1 MHAWLILAAILVFL
15 YLMYTKRGPAA
26 IFSMGKSQA
35 REVTD
40 ESATFDD
47 VGGVEEAKE
56 ELQEVVDFLRS
67 PDRYSQLGAHIPRG
81 VLLVGPPGTGK
92 TLLARAVSGEAGV
105 PYYQLAGSDFNS
117 MLVGV
122 GVSRVRDMFKK
133 ARENTP
139 CIIFIDEI
147 DAMGKA
153 RGGISS
159 IANDDRE
166 QTLNQLLVELD
177 GFDSAA
183 GVILMAATNRPELLD
198 PALLRAG
205 RFDRH
210 ILVDRPDL
218 NGRLEILKIHVKGVT
233 LEDNVDLK
241 AIAGRTPGFAGADLA
256 NLVNEAALLAARRRK
271 ELVTDDE
278 FHEAIERVMLGLEKK
293 GRVVSPEEQR
303 LAAYHELGHAVV
315 GEVLPTTDPVQ
326 KVSIVPRGVSMGL
339 TSMSPRADRFNMKE
353 SELMDTIAMALG
365 GRAAELIFIGEPST
379 GAQQDLAQ
387 ATEIA
392 TDMVRR
398 YGMSALGLRTF
409 ERPRRA
415 LLENDLPVAS
425 PRDHGEETAVAI
437 DREVDRILQEGLRRA
452 TEVLEERRDVV
463 EVLFKQLL
471 KHQQLEGTEVREALG
486 LPPIAAPVAEDKPDP
501 RPAKAPEP
509 DDPAEQNS

>member
-1 MHAWLILAAILVFL
+1 MQWLILAAIIIFL
-15 YLMYTKRGPAA
+15 YLMFTKRGGPAA

-40 ESATFDD
+40 ESATFED

-56 ELQEVVDFLRS
+56 ELQEVVDFLRN
-67 PDRYSQLGAHIPRG
+67 PDRYSLLGARIPRG

-133 ARENTP
+133 ARQNIP
-139 CIIFIDEI
+139 CIIFIDEV

-159 IANDDRE
+159 LANDDRE

-177 GFDSAA
+177 GFDSAV

-210 ILVDRPDL
+210 ILVDRPDMP
-218 NGRLEILKIHVKGVT
+218 GRLEILKIHAKDIT
-233 LEDNVDLK
+233 LDAAVDLK
-241 AIAGRTPGFAGADLA
+241 SVAGRTPGFAGADLA
-256 NLVNEAALLAARRRK
+256 NLVNEAALLAARRHK
-271 ELVTDDE
+271 ATVTSEE

-293 GRVVSPEEQR
+293 GRVVSAEER
-303 LAAYHELGHAVV
+303 RRTAYHELGHAVV
-315 GEVLPTTDPVQ
+315 AEILPSTDPVQ
-326 KVSIVPRGVSMGL
+326 KVSIIPRGISMGL
-339 TSMSPRADRFNMKE
+339 TSMSPQEDRFSMTTSQLKDRITM
-353 SELMDTIAMALG
+353 LLG
-365 GRAAELIFIGEPST
+365 GRAAELLFIGEADT
-379 GAQQDLAQ
+379 GAQMDLAQ
-387 ATEIA
+387 ASEMA
-392 TDMVRR
+392 GDMVRK
-398 YGMSALGLRTF
+398 YGMSSLGLRTF
-409 ERPRRA
+409 ERPRTSMLA
-415 LLENDLPVAS
+415 PDLPISS

-437 DREVDRILQEGLRRA
+437 DREVNSILEEGLQQA
-452 TEVLEERRDVV
+452 TSVLKEQRVVV
-463 EVLFKQLL
+463 ESLFERLME
-471 KHQQLEGTEVREALG
+471 HQQLEGKEVREALG
-486 LPPIAAPVAEDKPDP
+486 LPPMEEQPEAEAKVEEPEVEE
-501 RPAKAPEP
+501 PATEEPTPE
-509 DDPAEQNS
+509 

>member
-15 YLMYTKRGPAA
+15 YLMFTKRGPAA
-26 IFSMGKSQA
+26 FLSMGKSQA

-40 ESATFDD
+40 ESATFED

-56 ELQEVVDFLRS
+56 ELQEVVDFLRN
-67 PDRYSQLGAHIPRG
+67 PDRYSVLGARIPRG

-92 TLLARAVSGEAGV
+92 TLLARAVAGEAEV

-133 ARENTP
+133 ARENSP

-210 ILVDRPDL
+210 ILVDRPDMP
-218 NGRLEILKIHVKGVT
+218 GRLEILKIHAKGIT
-233 LEDNVDLK
+233 LDNEVDLNV
-241 AIAGRTPGFAGADLA
+241 IAGRTPGFAGADLA

-271 ELVTDDE
+271 ERVTADE

-293 GRVVSPEEQR
+293 GRVVSAEESR

-326 KVSIVPRGVSMGL
+326 KVSIIPRGISMGL
-339 TSMSPRADRFNMKE
+339 TSMSPTADRFNMKT
-353 SELMDTIAMALG
+353 SELEDTIAMALG
-365 GRAAELIFIGEPST
+365 GRAAELIFIGEAST
-379 GAQQDLAQ
+379 GASMDLAQ

-392 TDMVRR
+392 GNMVRK
-398 YGMSALGLRTF
+398 YGMSSLGLRTF
-409 ERPRRA
+409 ERPRTA
-415 LLENDLPVAS
+415 MLDTDLQVSS

-437 DREVDRILQEGLRRA
+437 DREVNRILQEGLQRA
-452 TEVLEERRDVV
+452 TEVLEARKEIV
-463 EVLFKQLL
+463 EQLAEQL
-471 KHQQLEGTEVREALG
+471 MDKQQLEGKAVRKALG
-486 LPPIAAPVAEDKPDP
+486 LPPLDPDE
-501 RPAKAPEP
+501 KSSG
-509 DDPAEQNS
+509 DDQQS

>member
-1 MHAWLILAAILVFL
+1 MHAWLILAAILIFL
-15 YLMYTKRGPAA
+15 YLMFTKRGGGPAA
-26 IFSMGKSQA
+26 IFAMGKSQA

-40 ESATFDD
+40 ESATFED

-56 ELQEVVDFLRS
+56 ELQEVVDFLRN
-67 PDRYSQLGAHIPRG
+67 PDRYSLLGAHIPRG

-133 ARENTP
+133 ARQNAP

-177 GFDSAA
+177 GFDSVA

-198 PALLRAG
+198 PALMRAG

-210 ILVDRPDL
+210 ILVDRPDMA
-218 NGRLEILKIHVKGVT
+218 GRLEILKIHARGVT
-233 LEDNVDLK
+233 LGAEVDLN

-256 NLVNEAALLAARRRK
+256 NLINEAALLAARRRK
-271 ELVTDDE
+271 DRVTEDEL
-278 FHEAIERVMLGLEKK
+278 HEAIERVMLGLEKK
-293 GRVVSPEEQR
+293 GRVVSPEER
-303 LAAYHELGHAVV
+303 RRFAFHELGHAVV
-315 GEVLPTTDPVQ
+315 GEVLPTTDSVQ
-326 KVSIVPRGVSMGL
+326 KVSIIPRGISLGM
-339 TSMSPRADRFNMKE
+339 TSMSPLKDRYSLTT
-353 SELMDTIAMALG
+353 SELKDQIAMLLG
-365 GRAAELIFIGEPST
+365 GRAAELLFIGEAET
-379 GAQQDLAQ
+379 GAQSDLAR

-392 TDMVRR
+392 GDMVRK
-398 YGMSALGLRTF
+398 YGMSSLGLRTY
-409 ERPRRA
+409 EKPRA
-415 LLENDLPVAS
+415 AMLDSDLTVAS
-425 PRDHGEETAVAI
+425 PRDHGEETAVSI
-437 DREVDRILQEGLRRA
+437 DREVDRLLQEGLERA
-452 TEVLEERRDVV
+452 TEVLQQHRPAV
-463 EVLFKQLL
+463 EQLAELLMDKQ
-471 KHQQLEGTEVREALG
+471 QFGGDQVRKALG
-486 LPPIAAPVAEDKPDP
+486 LP
-501 RPAKAPEP
+501 EP
-509 DDPAEQNS
+509 QSSKNSKS